1 MYIESKNKQLQ
12 LEPLRGIITQ
22 GEKLADTVTF
32 SLPNVYGN
40 LTLSQLSWDI
50 RAASEKNT
58 LVSASLSVSVNI
70 DRCLLVWEVSENF
83 TAVSGS
89 LSLMLVGTDSNGKVV
104 IKFPGDAP
112 IWIRNSETGDYS
124 PPPDAIEDALNGLQ
138 QAEQAL
144 KDAIEALLKIGV
156 NLKVLGWYPSLD
168 SLKLA
173 ITSPNVGDI
182 YGIGDPTV
190 LYLWTGIDWL
200 PLPGVF
206 VNPSGYNLLVNPF
219 FKYNGRN
226 QSIYTGSGFTVDGWR
241 TLSLGKITLEKNGIS
256 LQVTE
261 DGQCEFLQYLKN
273 SFSDLA
279 GKTITLSVK
288 VQEQIY
294 SLSGVVPTI
303 LPSEN
308 SRIIQI
314 PIFGTWV
321 AECWWSHTSS
331 KYYVRIN
338 NLTVTTG
345 DSFTVSAAK
354 LEIGSVSTLAADIAG
369 AQNETLEQLRLDM
382 YDLDPG
388 RPAYILTQNENL
400 LGNWYFVGGGSQQGG
415 GQFPINQLSQ
425 KIYNAVG
432 ITADQWYINNAG
444 MSVTINSDGLL
455 IKHDNTINSEELHQ
469 KLPIT
474 ILKSG
479 QTYCFSALTKEAGII
494 SVTFTYNGQEEFG
507 IGSQITAN
515 GYTAAFRMT
524 SGAFSAGHFS
534 VRLIT
539 NIANASVTLIAAKL
553 ELGFRST
560 LAHLENGQWVLNDL
574 PNFQQELAKCQRY
587 QVLLG
592 SLTGNT
598 NICLVLSDSTTKAY
612 GFLNTP
618 VPLRINPTILQSS
631 NLSLLSSTLQEIP
644 VTKIQALV
652 IGNSGLYFDVTA
664 SGLTANTVYWLRIK
678 LGGIILDANL

>member
-1 MYIESKNKQLQ
+1 MATNPIST
-12 LEPLRGIITQ
+12 PLPADLPENWIAGQTVAPN
-22 GEKLADTVTF
+22 GSDVGLAEQYGYNYQSQQINDAQTAINTISEAFENLYGNTDTVPVVNGGTGATTVAAA
-32 SLPNVYGN
+32 LAN
-40 LTLSQLSWDI
+40 LGAQPGF
-50 RAASEKNT
+50 
-58 LVSASLSVSVNI
+58 
-70 DRCLLVWEVSENF
+70 NF
-83 TAVSGS
+83 
-89 LSLMLVGTDSNGKVV
+89 
-104 IKFPGDAP
+104 
-112 IWIRNSETGDYS
+112 
-124 PPPDAIEDALNGLQ
+124 
-138 QAEQAL
+138 
-144 KDAIEALLKIGV
+144 
-156 NLKVLGWYPSLD
+156 
-168 SLKLA
+168 
-173 ITSPNVGDI
+173 
-182 YGIGDPTV
+182 
-190 LYLWTGIDWL
+190 
-200 PLPGVF
+200 
-206 VNPSGYNLLVNPF
+206 LVNPF

-226 QSIYTGSGFTVDGWR
+226 QTTYTATSTVIYTVDGWY
-241 TLSLGKITLEKNGIS
+241 LQSDNGVVSVSDLGVTVSIS
-256 LQVTE
+256 EPRAMGDEFAQKVRFSGLQNAIYT
-261 DGQCEFLQYLKN
+261 F
-273 SFSDLA
+273 SMAFSDGKVYSVSGNLKFDSEIYFSTPIEDNGRIDIRMTSAQLSKGFFIVRWLA
-279 GKTITLSVK
+279 PPYSPSSVTIT
-288 VQEQIY
+288 
-294 SLSGVVPTI
+294 
-303 LPSEN
+303 
-308 SRIIQI
+308 
-314 PIFGTWV
+314 
-321 AECWWSHTSS
+321 
-331 KYYVRIN
+331 
-338 NLTVTTG
+338 
-345 DSFTVSAAK
+345 AAK
-354 LEIGSVSTLAADIAG
+354 LELGSVSTLAADIAG

-388 RPAYILTQNENL
+388 RPAYVLTQNENL

-455 IKHDNTINSEELHQ
+455 IKHDNTTNSEELHQ

-515 GYTAAFRMT
+515 GYIAAFRMT

-574 PNFQQELAKCQRY
+574 PNFQQELAKCQRH